1 MTLMHPRVAHN
12 FAREGY
18 YPTDDESVRRISL
31 LLKPASGTIRYLDP
45 CAGTGLALAQLS
57 VSLECERSETYAVEY
72 DKTRADTARTLV
84 DKCLQ
89 SDLMDTLIT
98 AQSFSCLFLNPP
110 YGVLPR
116 GEYNNF
122 SYEAKGTPR
131 LEKIFYRR
139 TFSLLQYEG
148 ILILIIPFTSLD
160 DEYVSWLTSHFT
172 DIRAFRAVET
182 KFRQVVIF
190 GRRVR
195 SKDHE
200 SAKTKLARKLLLDIG
215 SGQVVPDELPSVH
228 TEECYVLPVAHSD
241 VKDFFRVS
249 MEPDLFES
257 EINALH
263 GLWPDFYTHLGVA
276 QSVIRRPAASLSDWH
291 LCLALAAGAISGPIF
306 SGKTGRA
313 LVVRGSTHKAKKS
326 KLEILEDEDGNIT
339 ETRTN
344 IDIFV
349 PIIKAWDMTPTS
361 PTFGLVLTISSG
373 TSATATDIPVQNAP
387 DHVNQPVTDSLPP
400 MRFISQEPFKL
411 GQLLLT
417 NSVHDFVQ
425 KQRLNPTPYIQ
436 RYLNG
441 DWGEMCD
448 EDKQLNEQ
456 VLKNGGVAKAGRL
469 FASYDLPKPLGDE
482 TKIWIITNVADYDEN
497 DNPVITTTILFPSE
511 Y

>member
-1 MTLMHPRVAHN
+1 MHPRVAHN

-18 YPTDDESVRRISL
+18 YPTDDESVRRIGL

-45 CAGTGLALAQLS
+45 CAGGGLALAQLS
-57 VSLECERSETYAVEY
+57 ASLECEHSETYAVEY

-84 DKCLQ
+84 DRCLQ
-89 SDLMDTLIT
+89 SDLMDTVIT

-148 ILILIIPFTSLD
+148 ILVLIIPFTSLD

-182 KFRQVVIF
+182 KFRQVVIL
-190 GRRVR
+190 GRRIR
-195 SKDHE
+195 GKDHE

-215 SGQVVPDELPSVH
+215 SGQFVPDELPSVD
-228 TEECYVLPVAHSD
+228 TGECYVLPAAHSD

-249 MEPDLFES
+249 MEPELFEA
-257 EINALH
+257 EINALK
-263 GLWPDFYTHLGVA
+263 GLWSDFYTHLGIA
-276 QSVIRRPAASLSDWH
+276 QNVIRRPAASLSDWH

-313 LVVRGSTHKAKKS
+313 LVVRGSTHKEKKS

-339 ETRTN
+339 ETRTH

-349 PIIKAWDMTPTS
+349 PIIKAWDMTSAS
-361 PTFGLVLTISSG
+361 PTFGQVLTISSG
-373 TSATATDIPVQNAP
+373 TSATDTANTPVQNEP
-387 DHVNQPVTDSLPP
+387 DNANQPVTDSLPP
-400 MRFISQEPFKL
+400 MRFSSLDANRL
-411 GQLLLT
+411 GKLLLT
-417 NSVHDFVQ
+417 CSVHDFVQ
-425 KQRLNPTPYIQ
+425 RGCLNPTPYLR

-441 DWGEMCD
+441 DWGEMYD
-448 EDKQLNEQ
+448 EDKRLNEQ

-469 FASYDLPKPLGDE
+469 FASYDLPEPLGGAS
-482 TKIWIITNVADYDEN
+482 KIWIITNVAAYDEN
-497 DNPVITTTILFPSE
+497 DHPVITTTIMFPSE